1 MEFITKIKYFVGKN
15 ITFSQWKNRSILRD
29 FLPKLLENRSEEVGV
44 DSGQVR
50 ILDLGSGNGEYSL
63 ALAKVA
69 LKKGIGVSIVALDSS
84 DSNCKL
90 LMEECE
96 KKEIK
101 NIETVKG
108 DAHKLDFADESFDAC
123 FCNTVLEHVKG
134 PEKVVSEVYRVLKS
148 GGKVLFSIPFLQEIH
163 ADPYDF
169 QRYTPYGLREILE
182 RQGFEVMLNKNDF
195 GAVRSIEY
203 LLFGSIVWRMRLGFW
218 KNFPLGYVYV
228 LFLFLMFL
236 FAKLGSLLFAFV
248 QKDDLH
254 FMTQVT
260 MLARKAK

>member
-1 MEFITKIKYFVGKN
+1 MNANSHY
-15 ITFSQWKNRSILRD
+15 
-29 FLPKLLENRSEEVGV
+29 
-44 DSGQVR
+44 
-50 ILDLGSGNGEYSL
+50 
-63 ALAKVA
+63 
-69 LKKGIGVSIVALDSS
+69 
-84 DSNCKL
+84 
-90 LMEECE
+90 
-96 KKEIK
+96 
-101 NIETVKG
+101 
-108 DAHKLDFADESFDAC
+108 FDAC